1 VTDPTLIKAASVAL
15 ALGFSGAVALLI
27 RSRFGGWASDS
38 AMGRGACLSL
48 LTIGVAIML
57 SPFASALVVFRLPD
71 SLKVWGEAFVA
82 AGLCEETARYVALL
96 LLLRGLLTADPRE
109 FVAGAA
115 AIGLGFGVIENL
127 FYLMGSSAYLE
138 LGALRGVL
146 SAPAH
151 LSFAFV
157 SGYGLWSVARRGKP
171 IVYALLFFLL
181 ATFLHGAF
189 DVAMMSWPNPDKPI
203 PKDYGAWKL
212 AGVGVTIFAAIL
224 STTVATLLTMT
235 EFLDWADKAPKHDP
249 NVSHDLGHHWS
260 GFAATLSRVAGALVL
275 APGLIAFTSQ
285 FSIGVLYAPLVL
297 GAAGSLA
304 LWSMAIFELTS

>member
-1 VTDPTLIKAASVAL
+1 VIDPMLVKAVSVAL
-15 ALGFSGAVALLI
+15 ALAFSGAVALLI
-27 RSRFGGWASDS
+27 RGQFGGWASDS

-48 LTIGVAIML
+48 LTIGVAIVL
-57 SPFASALVVFRLPD
+57 SPFATVLVVIALPE
-71 SLKVWGEAFVA
+71 SLRVWGEAFIA

-96 LLLRGLLTADPRE
+96 LLLRGLLTHDPRE

-115 AIGLGFGVIENL
+115 AIGLGFGVVENL
-127 FYLMGSSAYLE
+127 FYLMSSHAYLE

-151 LSFAFV
+151 LSFSFV

-171 IVYALLFFLL
+171 IIYALLFFLL

-189 DVAMMSWPNPDKPI
+189 DVAMMSWPDPEKPI

-212 AGVGVTIFAAIL
+212 VGVGVTMFVAIL
-224 STTVATLLTMT
+224 STTIATLLTMT
-235 EFLDWADKAPKHDP
+235 AFLEWSEEAPKHDP
-249 NVSHDLGHHWS
+249 KAGHELDQRWS
-260 GFAATLSRVAGALVL
+260 RFAVTLSRLAGALLLV
-275 APGLIAFTSQ
+275 PGLIAFASQ
-285 FSIGVLYAPLVL
+285 LSIGVLYAPMIL

-304 LWSMAIFELTS
+304 LWSMAIFQLTS